1 VGTGGIL
8 VVEFKCWNE
17 GGSLQVCG
25 LWFMVCGRFRK
36 FGSGISL
43 SGELV
48 PEFHH
53 FKKFQVFGFLNPSGL
68 VPAKVVTCNESGRKK

>member
-1 VGTGGIL
+1 MLSVGMWVDCCRFWS
-8 VVEFKCWNE
+8 VVY
-17 GGSLQVCG
+17 GRVLIYGS
-25 LWFMVCGRFRK
+25 R
-36 FGSGISL
+36 ISL